1 MTETTFN
8 SYKLAYDNEHFVEI
22 AKDGIELRHM
32 PGAELFQKVINDTLK
47 RLLAGVDYPEVGQY
61 IGDKYGPDGMTIFV
75 HLIAGMRIHEDVLK
89 QDMLT
94 EMTGIR
100 PTLEE
105 IEAKSKKRLDERGA
119 TE

>member
-1 MTETTFN
+1 MTETTVKE
-8 SYKLAYDNEHFVEI
+8 YTLKYDDEHFVKI
-22 AKDGIELRHM
+22 GPKSIEFRHM
-32 PGAELFQKVINDTLK
+32 PGAELFQKVINDMLK

-75 HLIAGMRIHEDVLK
+75 HLIAGMRMQEYVFKRGVLASV
-89 QDMLT
+89 T
-94 EMTGIR
+94 RER

-105 IEAKSKKRLDERGA
+105 IEQRIKMFKESEA